1 MILSLFHDNPTS
13 TSFYSSFGQHQVL
26 ARLKAL
32 DSLIR
37 RKGLSSL
44 NPGKNRLIPIG
55 TETDSKGRVTKNGYG
70 VFNLSWQAEQH
81 PEWPDM
87 VIAAVDEIRRQY

>member
-1 MILSLFHDNPTS
+1 M
-13 TSFYSSFGQHQVL
+13 
-26 ARLKAL
+26 
-32 DSLIR
+32 R

-87 VIAAVDEIRRQY
+87 VMAEVDEIRRQSILTANGTATLPGLPARRRMRAETGRTSALP